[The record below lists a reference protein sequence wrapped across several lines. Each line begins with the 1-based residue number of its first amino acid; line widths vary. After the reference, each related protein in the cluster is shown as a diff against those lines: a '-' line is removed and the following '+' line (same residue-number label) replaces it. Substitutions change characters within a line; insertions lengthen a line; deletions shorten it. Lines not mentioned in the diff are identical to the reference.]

1 MNKTKSLL
9 LYVFL
14 SLFGIFSQAY
24 AQVPLASHD
33 VMLQGFMWNSHTSTK
48 WSVLKPQ
55 ASEIAESFTLVW
67 LPPSAAAEGGGT
79 SNVGYHPYQWSNQNS
94 SWGTRTELETLI
106 TDLKAG
112 GAKVLADIVV
122 NHRAGNGWCDGFTT
136 DNFGTY
142 GVFTLKASHITK
154 DDEASGQSAC
164 SGKLSG
170 HNDWNF
176 DKPIEYWGGYQAA
189 RDLAHSLT
197 EVRDAVKAYLKWMK
211 NVIGYDGFRWDVVK
225 GFNPAYIKE
234 YTQAA
239 GAYLSVGE
247 YYSPNYND
255 LKGWVEAT
263 DKTALVFD
271 FGFKNA
277 IFQWG
282 GGSDYSKLGWMDGSI
297 LRPAGLVHNSGM
309 RQYAVTFVDNHD
321 TSFPHPS
328 GSGWEYKGDKAKA
341 NAIMLA
347 APGIPCVFWRDWVA
361 VKADIKKMIAA
372 RKKVGLNSN
381 SDVRVTN
388 TSGYYESH
396 GVGTTGELICRVGS
410 WSGTPSG
417 FTLECS
423 GTGWAYYTKGGS
435 TAPTITVSPQGG
447 YVGVNGKVTITAST
461 GSTIYYTTNGT
472 NPTSSSTQYTG
483 QITITTNNT
492 RIKAIA
498 IKGAESS
505 AIADYTFLTEQPA
518 GVDLQFKAPVAWST
532 VKAYVWTGEGAGAT
546 PVNGAWPGGSINKVG
561 DYYTYTYT
569 GTLPVNIVFSNG
581 VDGGPQTID
590 LTANAATCWDGS
602 AGGAMITPVAC
613 GGSEEP
619 GGDYYVAGNLEL
631 CGVEWGVSAAANKM
645 TKVGSIWEKTY
656 TNVPVG
662 THMYKV
668 TDGTWNA
675 PSPWNQQGT
684 ASGEGTHE
692 EIILTQT
699 STVTIKFDGT
709 KVLVP
714 VVTGIRDAEFDASVV
729 AVSGTIFVSDQDF
742 SVFNLTG
749 VNVTEQNGNLPNG
762 VYVVRLANGAA
773 KVVGLR

>member
-1 MNKTKSLL
+1 
-9 LYVFL
+9 
-14 SLFGIFSQAY
+14 
-24 AQVPLASHD
+24 
-33 VMLQGFMWNSHTSTK
+33 MWNSHTSTK

-67 LPPSAAAEGGGT
+67 LPPSAVAEGGGV
-79 SNVGYHPYQWSNQNS
+79 SNVGYHPYQWSNQTS
-94 SWGTRTELETLI
+94 SWGSRAELEALI

-122 NHRAGNGWCDGFTT
+122 NHRAGNGWCDGFPT
-136 DNFGTY
+136 DNFGKY

-154 DDEASGQSAC
+154 DDEASGRSEC
-164 SGKLSG
+164 SGKLSN

-176 DKPIEYWGGYQAA
+176 DKSRDYWGRYEAA
-189 RDLAHSLT
+189 RDLAHNLT

-211 NVIGYDGFRWDVVK
+211 NVIGYDGFRWDLVK

-239 GAYLSVGE
+239 EDYLSVGE
-247 YYSPNYND
+247 YYSPNYDD

-263 DKTALVFD
+263 GKTALAFD
-271 FGFKNA
+271 FGFKKA
-277 IFQWG
+277 IFDWG
-282 GGSDYSKLGWMDGSI
+282 GGSDYSKLGWKDGSI
-297 LRPAGLVHNSGM
+297 LRPAGLVHNPGM

-321 TSFPHPS
+321 TSSPHPD
-328 GSGWEYKGDKAKA
+328 GAGWEYKGDKAKA

-461 GSTIYYTTNGT
+461 GSAIYYTTNGT

-498 IKGAESS
+498 IKGDESS
-505 AIADYTFLTEQPA
+505 AIADYTFLT
-518 GVDLQFKAPVAWST
+518 D
-532 VKAYVWTGEGAGAT
+532 
-546 PVNGAWPGGSINKVG
+546 GGSV
-561 DYYTYTYT
+561 
-569 GTLPVNIVFSNG
+569 
-581 VDGGPQTID
+581 
-590 LTANAATCWDGS
+590 
-602 AGGAMITPVAC
+602 
-613 GGSEEP
+613 EP

-631 CGVEWGVSAAANKM
+631 CGVAWDASAAANKM

-662 THMYKV
+662 THTYKV

-684 ASGEGTHE
+684 ASGEGNHE

>member
-1 MNKTKSLL
+1 M
-9 LYVFL
+9 
-14 SLFGIFSQAY
+14 
-24 AQVPLASHD
+24 
-33 VMLQGFMWNSHTSTK
+33 
-48 WSVLKPQ
+48 
-55 ASEIAESFTLVW
+55 
-67 LPPSAAAEGGGT
+67 
-79 SNVGYHPYQWSNQNS
+79 
-94 SWGTRTELETLI
+94 
-106 TDLKAG
+106 
-112 GAKVLADIVV
+112 V
-122 NHRAGNGWCDGFTT
+122 NHRAGNGWCDGFKT
-136 DNFGTY
+136 DNFGEY

-164 SGKLSG
+164 SGKLSDYNG
-170 HNDWNF
+170 WNF
-176 DKPIEYWGGYQAA
+176 DKPIEYWGGYKAA
-189 RDLAHSLT
+189 RDLAHILT

-239 GAYLSVGE
+239 EAYLSVGE
-247 YYSPNYND
+247 HYSVNYND

-282 GGSDYSKLGWMDGSI
+282 VGSDYSKLGWMDGSI
-297 LRPAGLVHNSGM
+297 LRPAGLVHNPGM

-321 TSFPHPS
+321 TSSPHPD
-328 GSGWEYKGDKAKA
+328 GFGWEYKGDKAKA

-381 SDVRVTN
+381 SDVRITN

-410 WSGTPSG
+410 WNGTPSG

-518 GVDLQFKAPVAWST
+518 G
-532 VKAYVWTGEGAGAT
+532 
-546 PVNGAWPGGSINKVG
+546 
-561 DYYTYTYT
+561 
-569 GTLPVNIVFSNG
+569 
-581 VDGGPQTID
+581 
-590 LTANAATCWDGS
+590 
-602 AGGAMITPVAC
+602 
-613 GGSEEP
+613 
-619 GGDYYVAGNLEL
+619 GDYYVAGNLEL
-631 CGVEWGVSAAANKM
+631 CGVAWGVSAAANKM

-684 ASGEGTHE
+684 ASLEGTHE

>member
-1 MNKTKSLL
+1 MKKTKSLFLYAL
-9 LYVFL
+9 LAI
-14 SLFGIFSQAY
+14 FGISFQAY
-24 AQVPLASHD
+24 SQVPLASHD
-33 VMLQGFMWNSHTSTK
+33 VMLQGFMWDSHATTK

-55 ASEIAESFTLVW
+55 AAEIAASFSLVW
-67 LPPSAAAEGGGT
+67 LPPSAAAEGGGS

-94 SWGTRTELETLI
+94 SWGTRTQLEELI

-112 GAKVLADIVV
+112 GAKVIADIVV
-122 NHRAGNGWCDGFTT
+122 NHRAGNGWCDGFAT

-142 GVFTLKASHITK
+142 GVFTLTAGHITK
-154 DDEASGQSAC
+154 DDEAAGQPGCAA
-164 SGKLSG
+164 KLST
-170 HNDWNF
+170 HYDFNW
-176 DKPIEYWGGYQAA
+176 DKSIDYWGGYSAA
-189 RDLAHSLT
+189 RDLAHSMT
-197 EVRDAVKAYLKWMK
+197 EVRDAVKAYLKWLK
-211 NVIGYDGFRWDVVK
+211 GVIGYDGYRWDVVK

-247 YYSPNYND
+247 YYSANYND

-263 DKTALVFD
+263 DKTTLVFD
-271 FGFKNA
+271 FAFKNA
-277 IFQWG
+277 IKEWG
-282 GGSDYSKLGWMDGSI
+282 GGSDYSKLGWMDGST

-309 RQYAVTFVDNHD
+309 RQYAATFVDNHD

-328 GSGWEYKGDKAKA
+328 GSGWEYTGDKAKA

-361 VKADIKKMIAA
+361 VKSDIQKMIAA
-372 RKKVGLNSN
+372 RKKVGLHSN

-396 GVGTTGELICRVGS
+396 GIGTTGELICRVGS

-435 TAPTITVSPQGG
+435 TGPTITVSPQGG
-447 YVGVNGKVTITAST
+447 YVGPNGKVAITASA
-461 GSTIYYTTNGT
+461 GTIYYTTNGT
-472 NPTSSSTQYTG
+472 NPTASSTQYTG

-498 IKGAESS
+498 ISGSESS
-505 AIADYTFLTEQPA
+505 SIADYTFLTEQPA
-518 GVDLQFKAPVAWST
+518 GVKLEFKAPAAWSA
-532 VKAYVWTGEGAGAT
+532 VNAYVWTGEGAGAT
-546 PVNGAWPGGSINKVG
+546 AVNGAWPGGSITKVG
-561 DYYTYTYT
+561 DYYTYTHT
-569 GTLPVNIVFSNG
+569 GTLPVNIIFNNG

-613 GGSEEP
+613 GSTVDP
-619 GGDYYVAGNLEL
+619 DVSYYVAGNLEL
-631 CGVEWGVSAAANKM
+631 CGVAWGVSAAANKM

-668 TDGTWNA
+668 TDGTWVA
-675 PSPWNQQGT
+675 PSPWNQLGT

-692 EIILTQT
+692 EIILTQL

-709 KVLVP
+709 KVLAP
-714 VVTGIRDAEFDASVV
+714 VVTDIRNAIFDASVT
-729 AVSGTIFVSDQDF
+729 AVSGTIFVSESDF
-742 SVFNLTG
+742 SIYNLTG
-749 VNVTEQNGNLPNG
+749 INVTAQNGNLPNG
-762 VYVVRLANGAA
+762 VYVVRLASGAA
-773 KVVGLR
+773 KVVALR

>member
-1 MNKTKSLL
+1 
-9 LYVFL
+9 
-14 SLFGIFSQAY
+14 
-24 AQVPLASHD
+24 
-33 VMLQGFMWNSHTSTK
+33 MWNSHTSTK

-67 LPPSAAAEGGGT
+67 LPPSAAAEGGGV

-94 SWGTRTELETLI
+94 SWGTRTELEALI

-136 DNFGTY
+136 DNFGEY

-164 SGKLSG
+164 SGKLSDY
-170 HNDWNF
+170 NDWNF
-176 DKPIEYWGGYQAA
+176 DKPIEYWGRYEAA

-239 GAYLSVGE
+239 EDYLSVGE
-247 YYSPNYND
+247 YYSPNYDD

-263 DKTALVFD
+263 GKTALAFD
-271 FGFKNA
+271 FGFKKA
-277 IFQWG
+277 IFDWG
-282 GGSDYSKLGWMDGSI
+282 GGSDYSKLGWKDGSI
-297 LRPAGLVHNSGM
+297 LRPAGLVHNPGM

-321 TSFPHPS
+321 TSSPHPD
-328 GSGWEYKGDKAKA
+328 GAGWEYKGDKAKA

-410 WSGTPSG
+410 WSGAPSG

-492 RIKAIA
+492 RTKAIA

-505 AIADYTFLTEQPA
+505 AIADYTFLTEQPE
-518 GVDLQFKAPVAWST
+518 GV
-532 VKAYVWTGEGAGAT
+532 
-546 PVNGAWPGGSINKVG
+546 
-561 DYYTYTYT
+561 
-569 GTLPVNIVFSNG
+569 
-581 VDGGPQTID
+581 
-590 LTANAATCWDGS
+590 
-602 AGGAMITPVAC
+602 
-613 GGSEEP
+613 EP

-631 CGVEWGVSAAANKM
+631 CGVEWDVSAAANKM

>member
-1 MNKTKSLL
+1 M
-9 LYVFL
+9 
-14 SLFGIFSQAY
+14 
-24 AQVPLASHD
+24 
-33 VMLQGFMWNSHTSTK
+33 
-48 WSVLKPQ
+48 
-55 ASEIAESFTLVW
+55 
-67 LPPSAAAEGGGT
+67 
-79 SNVGYHPYQWSNQNS
+79 
-94 SWGTRTELETLI
+94 
-106 TDLKAG
+106 
-112 GAKVLADIVV
+112 V
-122 NHRAGNGWCDGFTT
+122 NHRAGNGWCDGFPT
-136 DNFGTY
+136 DNFGEY

-164 SGKLSG
+164 SGKLSDYNG
-170 HNDWNF
+170 WNF
-176 DKPIEYWGGYQAA
+176 DKPIEYWGGYKAA
-189 RDLAHSLT
+189 RDLAHILT

-239 GAYLSVGE
+239 EAYLSVGE
-247 YYSPNYND
+247 HYSVNYND

-282 GGSDYSKLGWMDGSI
+282 VGSDYSKLGWMDGSI
-297 LRPAGLVHNSGM
+297 LRPAGLVHNPGM

-321 TSFPHPS
+321 TSSPHPD
-328 GSGWEYKGDKAKA
+328 GFGWEYKGDKAKA

-381 SDVRVTN
+381 SDVRITN

-410 WSGTPSG
+410 WNGTPSG

-518 GVDLQFKAPVAWST
+518 G
-532 VKAYVWTGEGAGAT
+532 
-546 PVNGAWPGGSINKVG
+546 
-561 DYYTYTYT
+561 
-569 GTLPVNIVFSNG
+569 
-581 VDGGPQTID
+581 
-590 LTANAATCWDGS
+590 
-602 AGGAMITPVAC
+602 
-613 GGSEEP
+613 
-619 GGDYYVAGNLEL
+619 GDYYVAGNLEL
-631 CGVEWGVSAAANKM
+631 CGVAWGVSAAANKM

-675 PSPWNQQGT
+675 PS
-684 ASGEGTHE
+684 
-692 EIILTQT
+692 
-699 STVTIKFDGT
+699 
-709 KVLVP
+709 
-714 VVTGIRDAEFDASVV
+714 
-729 AVSGTIFVSDQDF
+729 
-742 SVFNLTG
+742 
-749 VNVTEQNGNLPNG
+749 
-762 VYVVRLANGAA
+762 
-773 KVVGLR
+773 